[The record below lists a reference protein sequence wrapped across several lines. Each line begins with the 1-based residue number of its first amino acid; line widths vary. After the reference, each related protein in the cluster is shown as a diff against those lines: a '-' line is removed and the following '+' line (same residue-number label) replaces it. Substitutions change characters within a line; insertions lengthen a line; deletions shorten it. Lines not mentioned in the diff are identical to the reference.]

1 MVTIT
6 DIINAYGAYYLKN
19 GQNKSRLLGV
29 PTIPCETLAIP
40 GMRHIKTDETIYQLA
55 NPIFSKVLQQYQKA
69 FTAKGGTKF
78 HPNQIQLRQLK
89 VDDELYP
96 HDIEESWL
104 GFLAGDSSRKIE
116 DWPIVRWLL
125 EEYYAKQIAQDKEL
139 DVVYKGVYEAPS
151 TGVAG
156 SSSKCFDGFRK
167 KLIDGYNDNDYPIN
181 VIDGIG
187 PLEKTAAFDQ
197 IEKFSEMIA
206 SQFNNANVIIFCAPE
221 FERAY
226 RKGKR
231 NAQLYDATSDSQFG
245 TRIDFSNHI
254 LKGVQSMTGTT
265 DIFASLPENMI
276 HIKKRNENLTN
287 IDMQKADRLVKLL
300 MDWWEAVGFG
310 VNSLVWATRET
321 VQEEVKN
328 PVISNNG
335 NAVTMTCET
344 AGATIYFTTDGSK
357 PNAESNVYSGTITI
371 DATTTFKAIAVK
383 NGMDDSNVVTKKV
396 NHV

>member
-6 DIINAYGAYYLKN
+6 DILTAFGAYYLKN

-40 GMRHIKTDETIYQLA
+40 GMRHIKTDETIYQMA

-69 FTAKGGTKF
+69 FTAKGGVEF

-156 SSSKCFDGFRK
+156 TGSKCFDGFRK
-167 KLIDGYNDNDYPIN
+167 KLIEGAADSDYPIN
-181 VIDGIG
+181 IIDGVG
-187 PLEKTAAFDQ
+187 ALEKTSAFDQ
-197 IEKFSEMIA
+197 IEDFSEKIA
-206 SQFNNANVIIFCAPE
+206 SQFNNANVIIFVAPE

-231 NAQLYDATSDSQFG
+231 NAQLYDATSDTQFG

-254 LKGVQSMTGTT
+254 LRGVQSMTGTT
-265 DIFASLPENMI
+265 DIFATLPENMI
-276 HIKKRNENLTN
+276 HLKKRNENLTN
-287 IDMQKADRLVKLL
+287 IDMQKADRLVKML

-310 VNSLVWATRET
+310 VNKLVWATRET
-321 VQEEVKN
+321 VQDEVAD
-328 PVISNNG
+328 PVISNSG
-335 NAVTMTCET
+335 NNVTMSCATT
-344 AGATIYFTTDGSK
+344 GATIYYTTDGSN
-357 PNAESNVYSGTITI
+357 PNTESSVYSSQITI
-371 DATTTFKAIAVK
+371 SETTTFKAIAVK
-383 NGMDDSNVVTKKV
+383 TGMDNSAVVTKKV
-396 NHV
+396 THV

>member
-6 DIINAYGAYYLKN
+6 DILSAFGAYYLNN
-19 GQNKSRLLGV
+19 GQNKSRLLRV
-29 PTIPCETLAIP
+29 PTIGTETLAVP
-40 GMRHIKTDETIYQLA
+40 GMRHVKTDETIYQLA
-55 NPIFSKVLQQYQKA
+55 NPIFSKVLQQYQKS
-69 FTAKGGTKF
+69 FTAKGGVEF
-78 HPNQIQLRQLK
+78 HPNPIQLRQLK

-116 DWPIVRWLL
+116 DWPIVRYLL

-151 TGVAG
+151 VGVAG
-156 SSSKCFDGFRK
+156 TGSKCFDGFRK
-167 KLIDGYNDNDYPIN
+167 KLIEGAADEQFPIN
-181 VIDGIG
+181 VIDGVG
-187 PLEKTAAFDQ
+187 ALDKTSAFDQ
-197 IEKFSEMIA
+197 IEAFSEKIA
-206 SQFNNANVIIFCAPE
+206 SQFNNTNIIIFCAPE

-231 NAQLYDATSDSQFG
+231 NAQLYDVSADTQLG

-265 DIFASLPENMI
+265 DIFATLPENMI
-276 HIKKRNENLTN
+276 HVMKRNENITN

-310 VNSLVWATRET
+310 VNNLVWATRET
-321 VQEEVKN
+321 VQDEVAN
-328 PVISNNG
+328 PVISNSG
-335 NAVTMTCET
+335 NSVTMSCATQ
-344 AGATIYFTTDGSK
+344 GATIHYTTDGST
-357 PNAESNVYSGTITI
+357 PNAESNVYSSAITI
-371 DATTTFKAIAVK
+371 SETTTFKAVAMK
-383 NGMDDSNVVTKKV
+383 NGMDNSAVVTKKV
-396 NHV
+396 THV